1 MFDRL
6 WRWAR
11 PGSAGKPAPV
21 VHTAPVASAE
31 QPKLPTAAPAEPF
44 LERLER
50 ELPPCAPVTAEHEP
64 AVTALVMQVVAYTTQ
79 KKLDPP
85 VVPALVPRVL
95 AITGEPE
102 VDLQRLTHVIQ
113 QDLAISAKLLSVANS
128 PLFGTGTEV
137 KSVRQAIAQLGSEQ
151 VAQVAIGLACRSNLD
166 SERQGGSPFAA
177 RWQRQF
183 QHGMTCALAAAQ
195 LAGKQD
201 RSAQEAAF
209 LGGLFHDV
217 GKAVALRAI
226 EALITAGKL
235 APPSDVVL
243 DEALQRLHAYPG
255 DEFYRKW
262 TLPEPL
268 MELCARHHQLED
280 VEGAAPAFYRVTLA
294 SSFDSLWAGSDAS
307 RREALAEARVS
318 AARLGLSEPQLE
330 DAYQQTRALADR
342 AARMFGA

>member
-1 MFDRL
+1 M
-6 WRWAR
+6 
-11 PGSAGKPAPV
+11 
-21 VHTAPVASAE
+21 
-31 QPKLPTAAPAEPF
+31 APASPDD
-44 LERLER
+44 
-50 ELPPCAPVTAEHEP
+50 EP
-64 AVTALVMQVVAYTTQ
+64 AVGALVMKVVELSTQ
-79 KKLDPP
+79 KKLEPP

-128 PLFGTGTEV
+128 PLFGRGSEV
-137 KSVRQAIAQLGSEQ
+137 TTVRQAIAQLGSEQ

-166 SERQGGSPFAA
+166 SERGASPFAA
-177 RWQRQF
+177 RWKRQF

-201 RSAQEAAF
+201 RAAQEAAF

-226 EALITAGKL
+226 EALLASGKL
-235 APPSDVVL
+235 ELPSEAVL

-255 DEFYRKW
+255 DEFYQKW

-268 MELCARHHQLED
+268 MELCARHHQLDD
-280 VEGAAPAFYRVTLA
+280 VEAASPTFYRVTLV
-294 SSFDSLWAGSDAS
+294 SSFDSLAAGSETS
-307 RREALAEARVS
+307 RRDALREARVS
-318 AARLGLSEPQLE
+318 AERLALSDRQLE
-330 DAYQQTRALADR
+330 AVYAETRSLGEKATL
-342 AARMFGA
+342 MFGA